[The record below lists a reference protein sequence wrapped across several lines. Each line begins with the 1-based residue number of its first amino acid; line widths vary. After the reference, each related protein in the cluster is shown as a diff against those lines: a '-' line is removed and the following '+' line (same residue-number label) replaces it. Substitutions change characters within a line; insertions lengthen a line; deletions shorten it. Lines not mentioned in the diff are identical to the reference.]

1 MNGIILAA
9 YLQFKENKQK
19 KFPIQR
25 MVTTIGRGMSND
37 LSLEDPTISS
47 LHANIVQKE
56 NTHAIFDMGSRN
68 GLSVNG
74 KKCKEC
80 VLNHGDEIQLGSIYL
95 IYYNQRVLD
104 DGDTGLD
111 NLLTSIQ
118 TMDFNSSK
126 KEILQTVTSLKEKE
140 VGFQF
145 LLSGIAAMGK
155 SLNINELINNLLGQ
169 VLDLPD
175 MGNAWVLEHTG
186 KKWNLMAGKK
196 ESVDLQ
202 PQLFTY
208 LNTHEK
214 CTFQYQDKAYA
225 SFPIKIHVNGSLGA
239 VLTNTQPRKFPS
251 QLIMGLCFYAAQMWQ
266 NLILQEKTTKKIVKG
281 LVDENTALKKRLE
294 EHTDWVPMDDVTKK
308 IALQVEKMAPSELP
322 IMITGE
328 TGVGKSYVARHIH
341 NMSTRRGKAFI
352 TIDCATIPKDLI
364 ESELFG
370 HEKGAFTSADKLK
383 AGKAEAAQGGTL
395 FLDEVGE
402 LKPDTQAKL
411 LRLVQDNEYERI
423 GGTEL
428 LAANVRILAATN
440 RDLETQVK
448 SGKFRKDLYYRLCVL
463 HIHLPPLKER
473 KNEIEYLA
481 NFFIKRAAPQEDI
494 VIPGD
499 VMKIMRSHPWPGNIR
514 QLENAV
520 KRACVLNS
528 EGEITLEHLG
538 LKEGYEDETRSG
550 NTDITTLS
558 LADIRER
565 SEKSAL
571 KEILAKNKGHLSKT
585 STQLGIAR
593 NTLTALLK
601 KYNLDKDTITG

>member
-294 EHTDWVPMDDVTKK
+294 EHTDWVPIDR
-308 IALQVEKMAPSELP
+308 
-322 IMITGE
+322 
-328 TGVGKSYVARHIH
+328 KSV
-341 NMSTRRGKAFI
+341 
-352 TIDCATIPKDLI
+352 
-364 ESELFG
+364 
-370 HEKGAFTSADKLK
+370 
-383 AGKAEAAQGGTL
+383 
-395 FLDEVGE
+395 V
-402 LKPDTQAKL
+402 
-411 LRLVQDNEYERI
+411 
-423 GGTEL
+423 
-428 LAANVRILAATN
+428 
-440 RDLETQVK
+440 
-448 SGKFRKDLYYRLCVL
+448 
-463 HIHLPPLKER
+463 
-473 KNEIEYLA
+473 
-481 NFFIKRAAPQEDI
+481 
-494 VIPGD
+494 
-499 VMKIMRSHPWPGNIR
+499 
-514 QLENAV
+514 
-520 KRACVLNS
+520 
-528 EGEITLEHLG
+528 
-538 LKEGYEDETRSG
+538 
-550 NTDITTLS
+550 
-558 LADIRER
+558 
-565 SEKSAL
+565 
-571 KEILAKNKGHLSKT
+571 
-585 STQLGIAR
+585 
-593 NTLTALLK
+593 
-601 KYNLDKDTITG
+601 